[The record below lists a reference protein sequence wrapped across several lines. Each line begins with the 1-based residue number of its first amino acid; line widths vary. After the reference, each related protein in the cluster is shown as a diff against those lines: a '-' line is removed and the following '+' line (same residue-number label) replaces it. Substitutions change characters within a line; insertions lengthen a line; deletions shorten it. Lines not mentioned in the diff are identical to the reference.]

1 MQYSPARGFKNC
13 WLSFHL
19 GLVTPPPPT
28 SVFLAPSS
36 PLDCCPPPIPS
47 PSADAA
53 PSPPVLLQRGEN
65 TCFDSHDN
73 WLHVTRL
80 EGRIRGA
87 GSEFFFSLS
96 LSPQHLS
103 YAAILP
109 ACLCALPRVPV
120 RAHTWKG
127 PWVGPIQ
134 HKDTPRSVCPCL
146 AAFSRLCCSDSWGVY
161 RSGAAAASAARCSE
175 IHRRRPRLQ
184 PLVARR
190 HLFWLFTQMQ
200 M

>member
-1 MQYSPARGFKNC
+1 MQYIPARGFKNC

-19 GLVTPPPPT
+19 GLVTPPPQT

-36 PLDCCPPPIPS
+36 PLDSCPPPIPS

-80 EGRIRGA
+80 EGRIRSV
-87 GSEFFFSLS
+87 GSEFFFSSPS
-96 LSPQHLS
+96 L
-103 YAAILP
+103 AASFLRRDSV
-109 ACLCALPRVPV
+109 AVFVCFAV
-120 RAHTWKG
+120 RARARPHMKG
-127 PWVGPIQ
+127 PWVGPTQ

-146 AAFSRLCCSDSWGVY
+146 AAFARLCCSDSWGVY
-161 RSGAAAASAARCSE
+161 RSGDAAASAARCSE
-175 IHRRRPRLQ
+175 IRRRRPRLQ
-184 PLVARR
+184 PLVACR
-190 HLFWLFTQMQ
+190 HLFWLFTHMQ